1 MKMYECYQCRVLK
14 RFRQIPVMQK
24 KPRSTTWTFVFSQT
38 GGQKHLIPMPLIL
51 RRNWISASVKRWNN
65 GLHRG
70 QWFLGKFHSLWGS
83 SASKMWKSP
92 FATRGTSSKSSLE
105 TQDRLEHNRDLKTV
119 LENGF
124 ISTYFPEHPWDWYI
138 YLHLP
143 DKIRKNQLNVGKY
156 TSPMDAMCVFFYQS
170 QCLFWEKRSGNVA
183 AASRAMLRRGRC
195 ISPSCR
201 APQVWAPSNDTKLP
215 VPVIKNGAF

>member
-1 MKMYECYQCRVLK
+1 MDICLQ
-14 RFRQIPVMQK
+14 P
-24 KPRSTTWTFVFSQT
+24 T

-51 RRNWISASVKRWNN
+51 RRNWISASVLEHVF
-65 GLHRG
+65 LHRG
-70 QWFLGKFHSLWGS
+70 QWFLGNFHSFWGS
-83 SASKMWKSP
+83 LASKMWKSR

-124 ISTYFPEHPWDWYI
+124 ISNHFPEHPWDWFF

-143 DKIRKNQLNVGKY
+143 IRSKKNQLNVSKY
-156 TSPMDAMCVFFYQS
+156 TFTSPMDAMCVFFQS
-170 QCLFWEKRSGNVA
+170 QCLFGEKKRSGNVA

-201 APQVWAPSNDTKLP
+201 APQVWALQMIQSYQYQLL
-215 VPVIKNGAF
+215 KNGAF